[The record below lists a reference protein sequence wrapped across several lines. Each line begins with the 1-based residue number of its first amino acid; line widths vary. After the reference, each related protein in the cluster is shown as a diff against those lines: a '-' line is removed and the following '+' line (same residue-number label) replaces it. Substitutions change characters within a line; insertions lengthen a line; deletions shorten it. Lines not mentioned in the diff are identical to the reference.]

1 MRVWTATGHLL
12 AELPAA
18 FVLELLRHYLVGIRL
33 QTRLAEVVGP
43 PRDKPMLP
51 SLPRNEPRLPH
62 LRHADGRRLRGRL
75 GEANHG
81 HRD

>member
-18 FVLELLRHYLVGIRL
+18 FVLELLRHYLVGMRL
-33 QTRLAEVVGP
+33 QTRLAEVVVP
-43 PRDKPMLP
+43 TRDKPMLP

-62 LRHADGRRLRGRL
+62 LRHAAGRRLRGR
-75 GEANHG
+75 GEDHG